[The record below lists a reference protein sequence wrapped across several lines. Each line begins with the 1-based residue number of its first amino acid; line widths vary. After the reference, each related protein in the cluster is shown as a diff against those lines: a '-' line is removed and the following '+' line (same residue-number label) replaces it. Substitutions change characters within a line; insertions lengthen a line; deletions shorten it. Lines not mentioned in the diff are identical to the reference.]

1 MPKIVRILLNELEY
15 GQEEE
20 VLKPLI
26 KSLLEG
32 VLKVLAID
40 LNEATESNGRCK
52 TLTILAV
59 IFDEVTGY
67 QDTGKFDLIENFA
80 SAGGLRYLEDYLKR
94 RIATPSFLQPDAMYA
109 ILNMT
114 AAAVEGNGE
123 IRLARV
129 NGLPEAFMSHLLHLE
144 DEHLLRLGDDS
155 IDICKRLNA
164 IILHRSAY
172 PEMSEYF
179 SLQRKFVFR
188 LISSTA
194 LPLKLL
200 GYTQLQKLTE
210 ISTKSFP
217 PPRAYLVQGAG
228 IDDINGKYEFD
239 FDYEGLVDG
248 FIPCDALIAYI
259 RKMPTSQGETS
270 DAKEEEEKMPRL
282 WKDSSCSFLWHI
294 AYKDEMYS
302 SFSQDELAPSSECPW
317 LSLKEDSSRVPITLT
332 AIKSSLVVPEGKEFW
347 TLEHDFWD
355 WIQDK
360 RVLDVIAD
368 DTCSIISDVQQES
381 IKAGRLLLCFI
392 ELMLSRVIQIIPEQS
407 EFELKHSL
415 LLTITTKFQHVMI
428 YLLDLDYDSFGNII
442 PAFMLKISNQLKQI
456 SERIGESD
464 PRHRFDY
471 ILFRRLLLV
480 RLMITSRSSINEI
493 LRSDMTNPLPGAY
506 NVTGAGYLN
515 INGRYPL
522 NRKSKD
528 SRFFTYT
535 KFPSPYDDDEDLT
548 ITIQQCLIGPE
559 RGKWFI
565 VNHIKSDT
573 NSEGDINYYASTST
587 NATPPEIGWTVC
599 GGGISS
605 VPTLTALQVDSTESD
620 QQEVLYDL
628 PDISRLDTTDQQSE
642 LWAAIRE
649 LSDFVGISVFDRT
662 KDKKERIKNSLTS
675 LHKLELNAI
684 HKFFVSVAE
693 CLLLDSSSS

>member
-1 MPKIVRILLNELEY
+1 
-15 GQEEE
+15 
-20 VLKPLI
+20 
-26 KSLLEG
+26 
-32 VLKVLAID
+32 
-40 LNEATESNGRCK
+40 
-52 TLTILAV
+52 
-59 IFDEVTGY
+59 
-67 QDTGKFDLIENFA
+67 
-80 SAGGLRYLEDYLKR
+80 
-94 RIATPSFLQPDAMYA
+94 
-109 ILNMT
+109 
-114 AAAVEGNGE
+114 
-123 IRLARV
+123 
-129 NGLPEAFMSHLLHLE
+129 
-144 DEHLLRLGDDS
+144 
-155 IDICKRLNA
+155 
-164 IILHRSAY
+164 
-172 PEMSEYF
+172 
-179 SLQRKFVFR
+179 
-188 LISSTA
+188 
-194 LPLKLL
+194 
-200 GYTQLQKLTE
+200 
-210 ISTKSFP
+210 
-217 PPRAYLVQGAG
+217 
-228 IDDINGKYEFD
+228 
-239 FDYEGLVDG
+239 
-248 FIPCDALIAYI
+248 
-259 RKMPTSQGETS
+259 MPTSQGETS
-270 DAKEEEEKMPRL
+270 DPKEKEEKMPML

-332 AIKSSLVVPEGKEFW
+332 AIKSSLVVPEGKDFL

-355 WIQDK
+355 WIQDE

-381 IKAGRLLLCFI
+381 IKSGHLLLCFI

-407 EFELKHSL
+407 EFELNHSL

-428 YLLDLDYDSFGNII
+428 YLLDLDCDSFGNII

-522 NRKSKD
+522 NRKLKD

-587 NATPPEIGWTVC
+587 NATPPEIGWTLC

-642 LWAAIRE
+642 LWSAIQE

-684 HKFFVSVAE
+684 HKFFVRMSIAGF
-693 CLLLDSSSS
+693 